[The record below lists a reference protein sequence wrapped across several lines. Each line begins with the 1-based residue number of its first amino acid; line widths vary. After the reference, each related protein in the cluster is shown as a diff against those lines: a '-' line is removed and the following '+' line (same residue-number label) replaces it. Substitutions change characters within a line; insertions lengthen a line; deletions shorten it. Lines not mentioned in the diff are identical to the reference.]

1 MPWPRASEEQHALVP
16 ERSLMY
22 LAAVVTQ
29 GEMSTARTR
38 PARPLSQVRGTYILA
53 MVPQPE
59 WRVRTHQGQEAA
71 RKPPSLRLHRPK
83 RVPAEP
89 ALTSSRRSARARR
102 RRDARNGAVTD

>member
-1 MPWPRASEEQHALVP
+1 
-16 ERSLMY
+16 MY

-71 RKPPSLRLHRPK
+71 RASKPQAPQAKTGACGARPNLLPAVQLG
-83 RVPAEP
+83 RGGAGMPGTVP
-89 ALTSSRRSARARR
+89 
-102 RRDARNGAVTD
+102 VTD